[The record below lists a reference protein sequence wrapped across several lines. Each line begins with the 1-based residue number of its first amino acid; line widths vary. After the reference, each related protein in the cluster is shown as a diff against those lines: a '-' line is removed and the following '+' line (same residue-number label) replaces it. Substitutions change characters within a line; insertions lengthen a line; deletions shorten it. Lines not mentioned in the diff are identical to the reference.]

1 MRISTKT
8 QHALRM
14 MLDFAVHGND
24 GYTSLKDVAARMNVS
39 KTYLEQVMIQINKT
53 DFLSAVRGSAGGY
66 KLARPLD
73 RCSVG
78 DILRAME
85 GGVTHIDALTD
96 PAAEGG
102 DGRVNAMAMDV
113 WNGLEKVMM
122 EYLDGMTLQDIVDR
136 HRDYLGYDYTI

>member
-1 MRISTKT
+1 
-8 QHALRM
+8 M

-53 DFLSAVRGSAGGY
+53 DFLTAVRGSAGGY
-66 KLARPLD
+66 KLSRPLD

-85 GGVTHIDALTD
+85 GGVTHMDSMPESASKD
-96 PAAEGG
+96 
-102 DGRVNAMAMDV
+102 DNGRVNRMATDV
-113 WNGLEKVMM
+113 WSGLEKVVM
-122 EYLDGMTLQDIVDR
+122 EYLDGMTLQDIVDK

>member
-53 DFLSAVRGSAGGY
+53 NFLTAVRGSTGGY
-66 KLARPLD
+66 RLARALD
-73 RCSVG
+73 KCSVG

-85 GGVTHIDALTD
+85 GGVTHMDV
-96 PAAEGG
+96 PSEGV
-102 DGRVNAMAMDV
+102 DGRVNKMAADV

-122 EYLDGMTLQDIVDR
+122 DYLDGMTLQDIVDK

>member
-73 RCSVG
+73 KCSVG
-78 DILRAME
+78 DILRATE
-85 GGVTHIDALTD
+85 GGVTHIDSL
-96 PAAEGG
+96 PASGGG
-102 DGRVNAMAMDV
+102 DGMVNRMASDV
-113 WNGLEKVMM
+113 WAGLERVML
-122 EYLDGMTLQDIVDR
+122 EYLDNLTLQDIVDK
-136 HRDYLGYDYTI
+136 HLDYLGYDYNI

>member
-14 MLDFAVHGND
+14 MLDFAVHGSD

-66 KLARPLD
+66 KLSRPLD
-73 RCSVG
+73 RCTVG

-85 GGVTHIDALTD
+85 GGVTHAEAT
-96 PAAEGG
+96 PASPAG
-102 DGRVNAMAMDV
+102 DGRVNCMAADV
-113 WNGLEKVMM
+113 WDGLERVVM
-122 EYLDGMTLQDIVDR
+122 EYLDNLTLQDIVDK
-136 HRDYLGYDYTI
+136 HSDYLGYDYNI

>member
-14 MLDFAVHGND
+14 MLDFAVHGSD
-24 GYTSLKDVAARMNVS
+24 GYTSLKDVAARMDVS

-66 KLARPLD
+66 KLARQLD

-78 DILRAME
+78 DVLRAME
-85 GGVTHIDALTD
+85 GGITHIDAL
-96 PAAEGG
+96 PASGAG
-102 DGRVNAMAMDV
+102 DGDDRVNRMAADV
-113 WNGLEKVMM
+113 WDGLERVVM
-122 EYLDGMTLQDIVDR
+122 EYLDSLTLQDILDK
-136 HRDYLGYDYTI
+136 HSDYLGCDYNI